1 MFEVLASVLQRDSE
15 CFLSQFTY
23 TSATHAASTAADQNN
38 NSSSSSS
45 SSAAAVTSPKY
56 RLEDG
61 VYYIERD
68 WWLFRYILAFLR
80 DGTLPTETPLLIALY
95 REANFYGCTQIQSAI
110 EEKKVRARA
119 AVCVCLYV
127 YMRVI

>member
-95 REANFYGCTQIQSAI
+95 REANFYGCTQIQNAI

-119 AVCVCLYV
+119 AVCVCLCV